1 MEQVASTS
9 GPDEVVR
16 EGEFTEAIFP
26 PGRLA
31 PAVYVYEAP
40 VRLWHW
46 VTAACMLVLA
56 VTGYFIGS
64 PPPTLSGEASDHYL
78 FGWIRLLHFG
88 AGQLLAVAFVLRIY
102 WAFVGNSHARQL
114 FTPPFLNPRWYKAI
128 LDELRWYLLLEKRPV
143 EYVGHNPLAHIS
155 MFLMFVLPT
164 IFMILTGF
172 ALYSEGTGIDSAWYW
187 AFGWVLGLFGN
198 SMTVHTLHHVGMW
211 VLVVFSLIHLYIAI
225 REDIVRRQSTLST
238 MVSGWRMFKNRGH
251 WGT

>member
-1 MEQVASTS
+1 MSAEMRA
-9 GPDEVVR
+9 DDADYVVR

-26 PGRLA
+26 PGKAA

-64 PPPTLSGEASDHYL
+64 PPPSLSGEASDHFL

-88 AGQLLAVAFVLRIY
+88 AGQVLAIAFLLRIY

-114 FTPPFLNPRWYKAI
+114 FVPHFFNVRWYKAI
-128 LDELRWYLLLEKRPV
+128 WDELKWYLFIDKRPV

-172 ALYSEGTGIDSAWYW
+172 ALYAEGQGMDSWWYS
-187 AFGWVLGLFGN
+187 AFGWVLYALGS
-198 SMTVHTLHHVGMW
+198 SMAVHTFHHVGMW
-211 VLVVFSLIHLYIAI
+211 VLVLFSCIHLYIAM

-238 MVSGWRMFKNRGH
+238 MISGWRLFKNRGH